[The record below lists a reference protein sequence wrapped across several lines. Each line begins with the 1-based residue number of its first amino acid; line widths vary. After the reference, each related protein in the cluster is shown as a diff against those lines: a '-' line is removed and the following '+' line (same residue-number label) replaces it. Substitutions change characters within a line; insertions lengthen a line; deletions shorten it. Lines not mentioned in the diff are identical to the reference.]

1 MTPNGFELA
10 QLTGRA
16 VHDVDSVVAAART
29 LLTGRTQWVAVTSAA
44 PELGGEHAL
53 RMRVAL
59 VTREDVHVI
68 THARVDAV
76 PKGTGDL
83 FSAALTGHWLQG
95 ASLHEAAERACE
107 RIVQAL
113 ERTRQAHSAE
123 LLLPSDPVAAQAAAG
138 PAARA
143 QAIPS
148 PA

>member
-1 MTPNGFELA
+1 MD
-10 QLTGRA
+10 
-16 VHDVDSVVAAART
+16 DVVEAARS

-44 PELGGEHAL
+44 PELDGEHAQ

-59 VTREDVHVI
+59 VTRDHAQVI

-95 ASLHEAAERACE
+95 ASLHEAAERACG
-107 RIVQAL
+107 RIVHAL
-113 ERTRQAHSAE
+113 ERTRQARSAE
-123 LLLPSDPVAAQAAAG
+123 LLLPSSQDAEA
-138 PAARA
+138 AARA
-143 QAIPS
+143 ACALPS

>member
-1 MTPNGFELA
+1 
-10 QLTGRA
+10 
-16 VHDVDSVVAAART
+16 
-29 LLTGRTQWVAVTSAA
+29 VAVTSAS
-44 PELGGEHAL
+44 PELDGEPAQ

-59 VTREDVHVI
+59 VTRDDVHVI